1 MSFPQTAAVSVEE
14 YFLLEDRANE
24 RHEYVDGELFL
35 MAGGTPNHNRIMLNL
50 AGALNA
56 AFGGVTCEAFA
67 GDLRVQIKEHQQYAY
82 PDVVVVCGQ
91 LELAKGRKDT
101 ITNPVLSAEI
111 LSDSTRDYDRGSKFS
126 MYRAI
131 PSLHEYLVI
140 EQRYVSVEY
149 FSKEP
154 DNTWRLR
161 EYGERSATIAIE
173 SLQIALTLDDIYQ
186 RVELPQIQLIRA

>member
-1 MSFPQTAAVSVEE
+1 MIHSQTAFVSMQD
-14 YFLLEDRANE
+14 YFLLEE
-24 RHEYVDGELFL
+24 RTGERYEYLDGKIFL

-67 GDLRVQIKEHQQYAY
+67 GDLRVQIKERQQYAY

-91 LELAKGRKDT
+91 LEFAKGRKDT
-101 ITNPVLSAEI
+101 IINPVLIAEI
-111 LSDSTRDYDRGSKFS
+111 LSDSTRDYDRGSKFA

-131 PSLHEYLVI
+131 SSLREYFVI
-140 EQRYVSVEY
+140 EQRHVSVEY

-154 DNTWRLR
+154 DQTRRLR
-161 EYGERSATIAIE
+161 EYTERGATVTVE
-173 SLQIALTLDDIYQ
+173 SLQVTLALDAIYQ
-186 RVELPQIQLIRA
+186 RVELPQIQRVRS

>member
-1 MSFPQTAAVSVEE
+1 MIHSQTAFVSMQD
-14 YFLLEDRANE
+14 YFLLEE
-24 RHEYVDGELFL
+24 RTGERYEYIDGELFL

-56 AFGGVTCEAFA
+56 AFGEAFA
-67 GDLRVQIKEHQQYAY
+67 GDLRIQIKERQQYAY

-101 ITNPVLSAEI
+101 ITNPVLIAEI

-131 PSLHEYLVI
+131 PSLREYLVI
-140 EQRYVSVEY
+140 EQRYLSVEY

-161 EYGERSATIAIE
+161 EYNERSATVTIE
-173 SLQIALTLDDIYQ
+173 SLQITLALDDIYQ
-186 RVELPQIQLIRA
+186 RVELPQIQRVRS